1 MNPGQPFG
9 APPPLPIRPQRSAG
23 TNCLIA
29 GGVGCAILILIM
41 IIVTVVALS
50 KTPHLMSTF
59 SNLGNGTV
67 ACKQKLTEIDVALT
81 RYEQK
86 HNGKY
91 PAKLSEL
98 VPDYLPDSSA
108 LTYQASPSTPKQTVV
123 YSPPS
128 KGQTGQVVVAKYL
141 VGTIDLSAL
150 GQKQEIFECLTNS
163 HTIVQQQVVDTQ
175 TPGN

>member
-29 GGVGCAILILIM
+29 GGVGCAILILIS
-41 IIVTVVALS
+41 IIMVAVVFS
-50 KTPHLMSTF
+50 KAPHLMSTF
-59 SNLGNGTV
+59 STLGNGSV

-81 RYEQK
+81 RYEEK
-86 HNGKY
+86 HSGKY

-108 LTYQASPSTPKQTVV
+108 LTYQASPTSPKQTVV
-123 YSPPS
+123 YTPVS
-128 KGQTGQVVVAKYL
+128 KGQTGDVVVAKYL
-141 VGTIDLSAL
+141 VGTIDLTAI
-150 GQKQEIFECLTNS
+150 GQKQEIFECLTNT
-163 HTIVQQQVVDTQ
+163 HKLVQQQVVDTQ
-175 TPGN
+175 TPGS